1 MKLGDKIKQ
10 LRDELGLT
18 QGQLAGGS
26 SVSQGY
32 LSQLENGEV
41 KNPSAAVLLRV
52 AQAMRIDPD
61 ELFEAAGYPTVR
73 TLRQIYQDYESTVDD
88 GLLDYLTG
96 LPRDRQRR
104 LLLILQGM
112 EQVLNG
118 GDTSEALTLR
128 STQDI
133 PKSEPVSVP
142 LHLRSRK
149 GVSKD
154 PLTVGSPQDADPLT
168 VRSPKDVSKEP
179 LTLRQSA
186 GRLAGTRARR

>member
-1 MKLGDKIKQ
+1 MKLGDKIRQ

-18 QGQLAGGS
+18 QGQLASGS

-41 KNPSAAVLLRV
+41 KNPSAAVLLRI

-73 TLRQIYQDYESTVDD
+73 MLRQIYQDYESTVDA
-88 GLLDYLTG
+88 GLLHYLAG

-104 LLLILQGM
+104 LLFILQGM

-118 GDTSEALTLR
+118 PDSAGNHDSEPPLTL
-128 STQDI
+128 SA
-133 PKSEPVSVP
+133 
-142 LHLRSRK
+142 
-149 GVSKD
+149 SKD
-154 PLTVGSPQDADPLT
+154 APAAV
-168 VRSPKDVSKEP
+168 P
-179 LTLRQSA
+179 LTLRRSA
-186 GRLAGTRARR
+186 GRLEGSRARR

>member
-1 MKLGDKIKQ
+1 MMLGDRIRQ

-18 QGQLAGGS
+18 QGQLASGS

-73 TLRQIYQDYESTVDD
+73 MLRQIYQDYESTIDAD
-88 GLLDYLTG
+88 LLHYLAN

-118 GDTSEALTLR
+118 APESSNGSDWATPEIPASFSLR
-128 STQDI
+128 
-133 PKSEPVSVP
+133 KSPQAT
-142 LHLRSRK
+142 
-149 GVSKD
+149 VSKSAASR
-154 PLTVGSPQDADPLT
+154 PELT
-168 VRSPKDVSKEP
+168 R
-179 LTLRQSA
+179 
-186 GRLAGTRARR
+186 TRR

>member
-1 MKLGDKIKQ
+1 MKLGDRIRE

-18 QGQLAGGS
+18 QGQLASGS

-52 AQAMRIDPD
+52 AQAMHIDPD

-73 TLRQIYQDYESTVDD
+73 MLRQIYQDYESTVEAD
-88 GLLDYLTG
+88 LLRYLAN

-104 LLLILQGM
+104 LLLILRGM

-118 GDTSEALTLR
+118 SSDSSNGSDWANPDTAGVVAAPPPELTR
-128 STQDI
+128 
-133 PKSEPVSVP
+133 
-142 LHLRSRK
+142 
-149 GVSKD
+149 
-154 PLTVGSPQDADPLT
+154 
-168 VRSPKDVSKEP
+168 
-179 LTLRQSA
+179 
-186 GRLAGTRARR
+186 TRR

>member
-1 MKLGDKIKQ
+1 MKLGDKIRQ

-73 TLRQIYQDYESTVDD
+73 MLRQIYQDYESTVDA

-112 EQVLNG
+112 EQVLTG
-118 GDTSEALTLR
+118 GEPADPLTLTGAVGV
-128 STQDI
+128 SG
-133 PKSEPVSVP
+133 SVPVSVP
-142 LHLRSRK
+142 PHLRSGK
-149 GVSKD
+149 GVSKEA
-154 PLTVGSPQDADPLT
+154 LTVGSPQDAGP
-168 VRSPKDVSKEP
+168 VSPG
-179 LTLRQSA
+179 QSA

>member
-1 MKLGDKIKQ
+1 MMKLGDRIKQ

-18 QGQLAGGS
+18 QGQLAHGS

-73 TLRQIYQDYESTVDD
+73 TLRQIYQDYESTVDAQ
-88 GLLDYLTG
+88 LLRYLAT

-112 EQVLNG
+112 EQVING
-118 GDTSEALTLR
+118 AAEASNGPDWATPDTAEPLTLTPR
-128 STQDI
+128 S
-133 PKSEPVSVP
+133 
-142 LHLRSRK
+142 L
-149 GVSKD
+149 
-154 PLTVGSPQDADPLT
+154 
-168 VRSPKDVSKEP
+168 KDVSKGASRPE
-179 LTLRQSA
+179 L
-186 GRLAGTRARR
+186 TRARR

>member
-1 MKLGDKIKQ
+1 MMKLGDRIKQ

-18 QGQLAGGS
+18 QGQLAHGS

-73 TLRQIYQDYESTVDD
+73 TLRQIYQDYESTVDAQ
-88 GLLDYLTG
+88 LLRYLAT

-112 EQVLNG
+112 EQVING
-118 GDTSEALTLR
+118 AAEASNGPDWATPDDNAA
-128 STQDI
+128 S
-133 PKSEPVSVP
+133 
-142 LHLRSRK
+142 
-149 GVSKD
+149 
-154 PLTVGSPQDADPLT
+154 A
-168 VRSPKDVSKEP
+168 P
-179 LTLRQSA
+179 LTLRRSPPA
-186 GRLAGTRARR
+186 TVAKGRPELTRARR

>member
-1 MKLGDKIKQ
+1 MKLGDRIRQ

-18 QGQLAGGS
+18 QGQLASGS

-73 TLRQIYQDYESTVDD
+73 MLSQIYQDYESTVDAE
-88 GLLDYLTG
+88 LLQYLAG

-118 GDTSEALTLR
+118 SESSNRPDWATPGEAAPLSLR
-128 STQDI
+128 SPSLKHVT
-133 PKSEPVSVP
+133 KS
-142 LHLRSRK
+142 
-149 GVSKD
+149 
-154 PLTVGSPQDADPLT
+154 ADPRPEL
-168 VRSPKDVSKEP
+168 
-179 LTLRQSA
+179 
-186 GRLAGTRARR
+186 TRARR